1 LPLAKILTQ
10 VGWQY
15 VGTFFLGLHFEIRL
29 GLVKKN
35 EENVFFY
42 RQGGATQKLIKNRP
56 MNLSRAPNVCIFIK
70 KAQTIS

>member
-15 VGTFFLGLHFEIRL
+15 VGNFFLGLHFEIRL

-42 RQGGATQKLIKNRP
+42 RQGGATQKLNKNR
-56 MNLSRAPNVCIFIK
+56 R
-70 KAQTIS
+70 

>member
-15 VGTFFLGLHFEIRL
+15 VGNFFLGLHFEIRL

-35 EENVFFY
+35 ENFFISVEK
-42 RQGGATQKLIKNRP
+42 GGATQK
-56 MNLSRAPNVCIFIK
+56 
-70 KAQTIS
+70 